1 MFCWRSAWNKPP
13 LALTR
18 MLKRFLSGY
27 SERREVRFSIA
38 PYLGDESLFIKIETK
53 REITRRF
60 AQRTAKWVFNKLLSD
75 FETASKFPSKRSELP
90 HFVAQLSPGEMRC
103 AVD

>member
-60 AQRTAKWVFNKLLSD
+60 AQRP
-75 FETASKFPSKRSELP
+75 SKFPSKRSELP